1 MITHRV
7 LLLNVEWGRV
17 RRVGATW
24 PKRGLNK
31 GKNYED

>member
-17 RRVGATW
+17 RRVGGHMAEERV
-24 PKRGLNK
+24 KQGEEL
-31 GKNYED
+31 